1 MEILTIILSSSVAV
15 VLVES
20 IKELILWKFN
30 RKAVK
35 DDRED
40 ETSEKLARLEER
52 ADKNSASLTRLTE
65 LLEKWEKD
73 AEVQH
78 RILKKSCKSLLSDR
92 IRHITME
99 KLQQKEITF
108 SERKELVEMWEI
120 YHYDLDGNGTFDA
133 VMKQI
138 NEMPIIP
145 D

>member
-1 MEILTIILSSSVAV
+1 MEILYIVLSSSLAV
-15 VLVES
+15 VVVET
-20 IKELILWKFN
+20 IKELILWRLN
-30 RKAVK
+30 RKATV

-40 ETSEKLARLEER
+40 SISKRISGLEER
-52 ADKNSASLTRLTE
+52 AKKNAASLERLTE

-73 AEVQH
+73 AEIQH

-99 KLQQKEITF
+99 KLQQNEITF
-108 SERKELVEMWEI
+108 SERKELIEMWEI

-133 VMKQI
+133 VMEQI
-138 NEMPIIP
+138 HRMPTIP